1 MKLASG
7 WSTNSDPGMA
17 AKEAFGRM
25 SEKLGTHP
33 HLILLHST
41 CAYDNTIVLKHLRS
55 LAPAVPLQGGTTCL
69 GVLTEEGFHGDN
81 QFGLGLLG
89 VCDPEGGYGAGIARQ
104 GDNPAKAAVSALSR
118 ALEQAGRPGE
128 LPVAVVITSCPG
140 NEETTIRAI
149 EGYLGTDVPILGG
162 TSADNDMT
170 GQWQQFANDSVVR
183 DGVSV
188 AVLFPSG
195 NVSYAFH
202 SGYEPTGHG
211 GRATRVSG
219 RVLHEI
225 DGRPAAVVYNEWTD
239 GLIADTLPGG
249 GSLVPTT
256 SFTPLGQPVGQ
267 VGGVTYHKLSY
278 PTASLPDKGLELF
291 AEIQQGSEV
300 VLMKGTTASLAS
312 RAGRVAKAAIHNAPF
327 SGSETEGAL
336 MLFCAG
342 CMLVVRDRM
351 DEIVSDLKGI
361 LPNKSFLCSFTLGEQ
376 GCFIGGE
383 NRHGNLMIATLF
395 LGSNRTG

>member
-17 AKEAFGRM
+17 AEEAFGRM
-25 SEKLGTHP
+25 SAKLGDTP
-33 HLILLHST
+33 HFILLHSS
-41 CAYDNTIVLKHLRS
+41 CAYDNAIVLKRLRS
-55 LAPAVPLQGGTTCL
+55 LAPAASLQGGTTCL
-69 GVLTEEGFHGDN
+69 GVVTEEGFHTEDG
-81 QFGLGLLG
+81 FGLGLLG
-89 VCDPEGGYGAGIARQ
+89 ICDPDGSYGAGIARQ
-104 GDNPAKAAVSALSR
+104 GDDPAKAAVSALSR

-128 LPVAVVITSCPG
+128 LPVAIVITSCPG
-140 NEETTIRAI
+140 NEETMIRAI
-149 EGYLGTDVPILGG
+149 EAYLGADVPILGG

-170 GQWQQFANDSVVR
+170 GQWEQFANEGVVS

-188 AVLFPSG
+188 AVFFPSG
-195 NVSYAFH
+195 HASYAFH
-202 SGYEPTGHG
+202 SGYEPTEHR

-225 DGRPAAVVYNEWTD
+225 DGRPAATVYNEWTD
-239 GLIADTLPGG
+239 GLIADTLSGG

-267 VGGVTYHKLSY
+267 VGGVVYHKLSY

-312 RAGRVAKAAIHNAPF
+312 RAGRVAKAAIHSAPF
-327 SGSETEGAL
+327 SASETEGAL

-351 DEIVSDLKGI
+351 DQIVADLKGI
-361 LPNKSFLCSFTLGEQ
+361 LPNRPFLCSFTLGEQ

-395 LGSNRTG
+395 LGHSRTG